1 VLSAIL
7 ERARANA
14 KLSIKGRK
22 MDIKIMPQPRQ
33 FVPATL
39 LENAIKNF
47 EQAFDV
53 SVNCTV
59 EQAAL
64 AKIKEKVEA

>member
-1 VLSAIL
+1 
-7 ERARANA
+7 
-14 KLSIKGRK
+14 
-22 MDIKIMPQPRQ
+22 M
-33 FVPATL
+33 

-47 EQAFDV
+47 ERAFDV